1 MKTINVAPI
10 DEIEIKLK
18 DKPYIC
24 SFNMLAMAYMQE
36 ELVKLDIEWT
46 KITQSTI
53 CQMVL
58 YGGIKANHEEFTFAD
73 AGVLVRALGP
83 SSFNDIMN
91 IYQNSILSGLDKKG
105 KENLKKLTAQYM
117 AQLHKQTSI

>member
-18 DKPYIC
+18 DKTYIC

-58 YGGIKANHEEFTFAD
+58 YGGIKANHEEFTLAD

-83 SSFNDIMN
+83 SSFNDIMS
-91 IYQNSILSGLDKKG
+91 IYRNSILSGLDKKG
-105 KENLKKLTAQYM
+105 KEDLKKLTAQYM

>member
-1 MKTINVAPI
+1 
-10 DEIEIKLK
+10 
-18 DKPYIC
+18 
-24 SFNMLAMAYMQE
+24 
-36 ELVKLDIEWT
+36 
-46 KITQSTI
+46 
-53 CQMVL
+53 MVL
-58 YGGIKANHEEFTFAD
+58 YGGIKANHEEFTFED